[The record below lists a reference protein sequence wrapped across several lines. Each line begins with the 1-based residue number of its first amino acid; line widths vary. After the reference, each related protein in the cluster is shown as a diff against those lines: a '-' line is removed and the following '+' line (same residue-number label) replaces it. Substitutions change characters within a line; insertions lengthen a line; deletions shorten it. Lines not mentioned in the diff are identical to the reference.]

1 MSNIKKYLL
10 ASAVVAALLGAWA
23 CGGETVIQTVVVE
36 KQVQVAGETVIQ
48 TVVVEKQVEVPVTE
62 IQTVVVEKEVQV
74 AGQTV
79 VQTVVIE
86 KEVQVAGQTVV
97 QTVVVEREVEV
108 AGETVIQT
116 VVVEKEVAGETV
128 IQTVEVEKE
137 VIKEVIQTVE
147 VEVMAPEPTATASL
161 IGTIGAPEPKTEG
174 GAAVIGSAEIG
185 QQVGRNA
192 NQASDALKNWG
203 VAETL
208 FRRGPSDETV
218 KWVATDWKISPDLTT
233 GQVTIQDG
241 ITFRTKDNEYG
252 PLTAEDVAWS
262 MNDANNA
269 TNTTS
274 IHGQAGDFA
283 GLWGEWRVIDENTV
297 EWNFATK
304 ADGNP
309 AFDGTWKDDYVN
321 QSGQAFSVL
330 SKNAFDNEGEDFVRD
345 TVVASGPYLIDTWI
359 ADDRIVLT
367 ADPDHWLFTPK
378 TSTIIMVRAGD
389 PTNRATLLRT
399 GQIDTAQLEPKDAA
413 NLIVDSSNWGQSG
426 TGGAIQLGLFF
437 SGNLWETVDAKTGD
451 PLPPK
456 GPFVHDHAWIG
467 NSDSNAHGADDMEQ
481 ARNVRYAM
489 AIAIDRPAVNES
501 LLAGLGNVVDVEYF
515 ASAHPNFAGV
525 QCTQEGGASHLDD
538 APAGTGPCTYGYDP
552 IAAVQLI
559 KAQDSDW
566 QKGGASADTGSIL
579 GEHRFEVS
587 VYAGPE
593 LGGGASV
600 TGEVADAV
608 AGYWAD
614 IGLTTFSLKFTYVT
628 FRPTVVNRANTHPWV
643 TSCDKGRESNPWH
656 FPKGLVQ
663 TSLTRGGFACGFESP
678 KILELYEGM
687 AAASDTAEATNAAN
701 RYLQYVYH
709 WNLQPGIVAVP
720 NDWFWNRNK
729 IASWPQDRAAASGI
743 NNLWDIELSQ

>member
-1 MSNIKKYLL
+1 MRNIKKYLL
-10 ASAVVAALLGAWA
+10 ASAVVAAVLGAWA

-79 VQTVVIE
+79 VQTVVVE

-241 ITFRTKDNEYG
+241 ITFRTQDNEYG

-297 EWNFATK
+297 EWDFAIK

-359 ADDRIVLT
+359 ADDRIVLK